1 MAEEE
6 NIGRGGG
13 FFKLRG
19 LVGEDFA
26 GRAVFPGNFESM
38 SILDLWRM
46 KRKGNNGL
54 AAEGRVRSKRQ
65 KGHFVVAGEGIW
77 CGEENGD
84 VVFRVHSDDGR
95 LEKARRAIGAAD
107 QDVGL
112 AAVAKG
118 FQDVGGRQKVTLF
131 VNEEGVAK
139 ETVVVTARGWRL
151 IKLIGNGADGG
162 GERGVVFKV
171 PGRGP
176 NRQAAEET
184 GKKCYKPGSAAPVVP
199 AHSSQKQVRIDF
211 QSARH
216 CRQ

>member
-13 FFKLRG
+13 FFKLGG

-118 FQDVGGRQKVTLF
+118 FQDVGDRQKVTLF
-131 VNEEGVAK
+131 VNEEGVTK
-139 ETVVVTARGWRL
+139 ETVVVTARGWGLVEL
-151 IKLIGNGADGG
+151 INDGADGG
-162 GERGVVFKV
+162 GERGVVSKIL
-171 PGRGP
+171 GRGTG
-176 NRQAAEET
+176 RQAAEET
-184 GKKCYKPGSAAPVVP
+184 DKNSCKAGSGTPISL
-199 AHSSQKQVRIDF
+199 AHWS
-211 QSARH
+211 
-216 CRQ
+216 

>member
-1 MAEEE
+1 
-6 NIGRGGG
+6 
-13 FFKLRG
+13 
-19 LVGEDFA
+19 
-26 GRAVFPGNFESM
+26 
-38 SILDLWRM
+38 M
-46 KRKGNNGL
+46 KRKGYDRL
-54 AAEGRVRSKRQ
+54 TAESRVTRKRQ

-95 LEKARRAIGAAD
+95 LEKARRAIRAAD

-118 FQDVGGRQKVTLF
+118 FQDMGDRQKVTLF

-139 ETVVVTARGWRL
+139 ETVVVPARGRRL

-162 GERGVVFKV
+162 GERGVVSKV

-184 GKKCYKPGSAAPVVP
+184 DKKC
-199 AHSSQKQVRIDF
+199 
-211 QSARH
+211 
-216 CRQ
+216 

>member
-6 NIGRGGG
+6 DIGRGGG

-19 LVGEDFA
+19 LVGEHFA
-26 GRAVFPGNFESM
+26 GRAVVPGDFESM
-38 SILDLWRM
+38 SVLELWRM
-46 KRKGNNGL
+46 KRKGDDGL

-77 CGEENGD
+77 GGEENGD
-84 VVFRVHSDDGR
+84 VVFRVHCDDGR

-107 QDVGL
+107 KDVGL

-118 FQDVGGRQKVTLF
+118 FQDVGGRQKVPLF

-139 ETVVVTARGWRL
+139 ETVMLTSRGWGL
-151 IKLIGNGADGG
+151 IKLIGDGTDG
-162 GERGVVFKV
+162 RERGVVSKV

-184 GKKCYKPGSAAPVVP
+184 DKKCYKLGSATPVVL
-199 AHSSQKQVRIDF
+199 AHLSQPNRTIRV
-211 QSARH
+211 
-216 CRQ
+216 

>member
-6 NIGRGGG
+6 NVRRGGG

-26 GRAVFPGNFESM
+26 GKPVFPGNFESM
-38 SILDLWRM
+38 SILELWRM
-46 KRKGNNGL
+46 KRKGDDGL

-65 KGHFVVAGEGIW
+65 KGHFVVADEGIW
-77 CGEENGD
+77 GGEENGD
-84 VVFRVHSDDGR
+84 VVFRVHSDDRR

-107 QDVGL
+107 EDVGL

-118 FQDVGGRQKVTLF
+118 FQDMGGRQKVTLL

-139 ETVVVTARGWRL
+139 ETVVVTAGGWGL
-151 IKLIGNGADGG
+151 IELINDGTDSG
-162 GERGVVFKV
+162 RERGVVSKV

-184 GKKCYKPGSAAPVVP
+184 DKNCCKPGSAAPAVL
-199 AHSSQKQVRIDF
+199 AHLSQKQVRIDF